1 MIIIKKANLTKKMNV
16 GRLITMNTE
25 LLRNLPKI
33 DELLQQGEIKEQL
46 SSNIRVLV
54 LDSLRESI
62 EFYRRGILNNEIES
76 FTKQQVITSSIKLL
90 NKKNSPKLREVIN
103 ATGIVVHTNL
113 GRSLLSKSAI
123 ENVINVSKNYNNL
136 EYDIDKGKRGS
147 RYSNIEDILI
157 KITGAEAA
165 MVVNNNAAAVMLV
178 LDTLCREKEA
188 IVSRGQLVE
197 IGGSFR
203 VPEVMKF
210 SGAKLVEVGTTNRT
224 HLYDYADN
232 ITENTGVL
240 LKIHTSNFKIIGFTQ
255 EVSIEELVKLG
266 NEKDIPVVEDIGSG
280 VLIDYSKYGLQ
291 YEPTVQESIRKGLD
305 VVTFSGDKMLGG
317 PQAGIIV
324 GKKKYI
330 DKMKKNQLTR
340 ALRIDKM
347 NLAALEGTIHHY
359 LEEAEAI
366 KNIPTLRMLLC
377 PITELKKRAQKLK
390 RKLQNKTDKFT
401 FTIALDYSMV
411 GGGSMPTE
419 KMETYVIK
427 IKSDLFTAMQI
438 EEGLRMNKVAIIVR
452 INNNEV
458 LMDLRTLFEE
468 DYEIITDAFR
478 EM

>member
-1 MIIIKKANLTKKMNV
+1 
-16 GRLITMNTE
+16 MNTE
-25 LLRNLPKI
+25 LLRSLPKI
-33 DELLQQGEIKEQL
+33 DELLQEGEIKEQL

-54 LDSLRESI
+54 LDSLRETI
-62 EFYRRGILNNEIES
+62 EFYRSGILNNEIES

-90 NKKNSPKLREVIN
+90 NKKNSPKLRKVIN

-113 GRSLLSKSAI
+113 GRSLLSKNAI
-123 ENVINVSKNYNNL
+123 EKVINVSKNYNNL
-136 EYDIDKGKRGS
+136 EYDIEKGKRGS
-147 RYSNIEDILI
+147 RYSHIEDILI

-255 EVSIEELVKLG
+255 EVSIEDLVKLG
-266 NEKDIPVVEDIGSG
+266 NEKVIPVVEDIGSG

-330 DKMKKNQLTR
+330 DKMKQNQLTR

-347 NLAALEGTIHHY
+347 TLAALEGTLQHY
-359 LEEAEAI
+359 LQESEAI
-366 KNIPTLRMLLC
+366 NNIPTLMMLLC
-377 PITELKKRAQKLK
+377 PQSELKKRAQKLK
-390 RKLQNKTDKFT
+390 KKLQNKRSKFT

-419 KMETYVIK
+419 KMDTYVIK
-427 IKSDLFTAMQI
+427 VKSDFFTAKQI
-438 EEGLRMNKVAIIVR
+438 EERLRMNTIAIIVR

-458 LMDLRTLFEE
+458 LMDLRTLFKE
-468 DYEIITDAFR
+468 DYELITDAFS